1 MAEWIEPVLRLL
13 HYALLLGLFGW
24 IAFRVIGLRRVN
36 IGHDDHK
43 RVTVVLGASL
53 VAPFVSVLLILA
65 SIAAMMGQSVS
76 QLEWSV
82 VEAMVISTNMG
93 WAFLARMV
101 LLSAALLALLGRRAM
116 PVALPIVAMLYALAL
131 ATLAWS
137 GHAAASEGMSGL
149 MHRLND
155 SIHLIAAGLWIGAIG
170 WFLHLTIKTHRNPD
184 SFAPDPLLEAMH
196 RFAPLGVSLVAVVA
210 ATGLVNA
217 QLTFGIAN
225 SFAVLGTSYGWML
238 AAKLV
243 LVGIML
249 LCGARNASIVRRRMQ
264 TVDGAGRGKAATLAA
279 LRISLTWELSV
290 AVAILCLV
298 AILGMASPSD

>member
-36 IGHDDHK
+36 IENDDHK
-43 RVTVVLGASL
+43 RMIVVLGAA
-53 VAPFVSVLLILA
+53 VVVPFVSAALMLV

-76 QLEWSV
+76 QLEWTM
-82 VEAMVISTNMG
+82 VEVMVLSINMG

-101 LLSAALLALLGRRAM
+101 LLSVALSVLLGRRVIPA
-116 PVALPIVAMLYALAL
+116 ALPIVAMLYGLAL

-137 GHAAASEGMSGL
+137 GHAAASEGIWGL
-149 MHRLND
+149 THRLND
-155 SIHLIAAGLWIGAIG
+155 GIHLIVAGLWIGAIG
-170 WFLHLTIKTHRNPD
+170 WFLILTIQAHQNPD
-184 SFAPDPLLEAMH
+184 SIAPDPLLEAMH
-196 RFAPLGVSLVAVVA
+196 RFAPLGVILVAVVA

-225 SFAVLGTSYGWML
+225 SLSVLGTSYGWML

-243 LVGIML
+243 LVGLML
-249 LCGARNASIVRRRMQ
+249 LLGARNASIVRRPKQ
-264 TVDGAGRGKAATLAA
+264 TGDGNARSKAATLVA

-290 AVAILCLV
+290 AVVIIGLV
-298 AILGMASPSD
+298 AILGMASPID